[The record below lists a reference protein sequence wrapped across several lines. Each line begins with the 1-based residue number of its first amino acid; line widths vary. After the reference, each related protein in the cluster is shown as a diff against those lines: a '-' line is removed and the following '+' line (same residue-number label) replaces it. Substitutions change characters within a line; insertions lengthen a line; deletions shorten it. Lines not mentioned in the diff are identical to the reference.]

1 MLLSHDR
8 LEKIKWVKPSAVDEE
23 PPKIRIYLFFL
34 LTGMQ
39 IGTLYLGDDLTA
51 LITFYPA

>member
-23 PPKIRIYLFFL
+23 PPKIRIYLFFFADRDANWY
-34 LTGMQ
+34 TV
-39 IGTLYLGDDLTA
+39 
-51 LITFYPA
+51 FR